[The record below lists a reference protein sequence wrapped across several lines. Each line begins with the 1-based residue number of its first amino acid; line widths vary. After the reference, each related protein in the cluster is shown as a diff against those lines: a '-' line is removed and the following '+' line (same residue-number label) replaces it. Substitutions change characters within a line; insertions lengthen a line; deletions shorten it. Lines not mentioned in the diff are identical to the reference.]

1 MGRTGTEPAR
11 PHLAGVSCAIR
22 EILALVETV
31 AQSDCPVLI
40 EGESGTG
47 KELVA
52 RRIHTSSPRAVC
64 PFIPVNCAGVSE
76 TLFESQFFGHI
87 RGSFT
92 GAEQTMLG
100 LVRSAE
106 GGTLFLDEVGEIPA
120 NIQPK
125 LLRVLQDGEVMP
137 VGGTSPAPVNTRF
150 VAATNRSLRQEVG
163 EGRFRQDLYYRMNV
177 VRIEIP
183 PLRTRP
189 EDVPVLA
196 DHFLAVYAAEYR
208 RPAIVLSEAV
218 CRSLAEYG
226 WPGNVRELASW
237 VERLYATGLAP
248 EVAMEMLLAEAD
260 ALAAGAAAG
269 VFPGVVATLEAA
281 ELAAIRRALAAAGN
295 NQLQAARLLNI
306 HRSTL
311 ARKLREYN
319 VA

>member
-1 MGRTGTEPAR
+1 MGRTGTEPTGPR
-11 PHLAGVSCAIR
+11 LVGVSRAIR

-52 RRIHTSSPRAVC
+52 RRIHTSSPRAMC

-92 GAEQTMLG
+92 GAEQNMLG

-125 LLRVLQDGEVMP
+125 FLRVLQDGEVLP
-137 VGGTSPAPVNTRF
+137 VGGTSPAAVNTRF
-150 VAATNRSLRQEVG
+150 VAATNRSLRQDVV

-183 PLRTRP
+183 PLRARP

-196 DHFLAVYAAEYR
+196 DHFMAACAAEYR
-208 RPAIVLSEAV
+208 RPAILLSEAV
-218 CRSLAEYG
+218 RRSLAEYD

-237 VERLYATGLAP
+237 VERLYVTGLAP
-248 EVAMEMLLAEAD
+248 EVALEMLLAEAGMP
-260 ALAAGAAAG
+260 AAGAAAG
-269 VFPGVVATLEAA
+269 TFPGGVMTLEEA
-281 ELAAIRRALAAAGN
+281 ERVAIRRALAAADN
-295 NQLQAARLLNI
+295 NQLHAARLLDI
-306 HRSTL
+306 HRGTL